1 MYYLCKGDGSV
12 GYSVIGVVVD
22 GELLSIKKLINE
34 NIDVLKNMDMAY
46 YNYVTL
52 SMNNPEF
59 SFSFSKSN
67 LSRTALLNCSMVTPV
82 SRHHAQTV

>member
-46 YNYVTL
+46 YNYVGNMIDICIEDNDDL
-52 SMNNPEF
+52 FPLGSVMDAI
-59 SFSFSKSN
+59 SVK
-67 LSRTALLNCSMVTPV
+67 MKGKG
-82 SRHHAQTV
+82 